1 MPFPKKGRVIFAK
14 NPLTDVICQLRFPSI
29 LKIDTEVPAKF
40 QDKIRDV
47 FPNFT
52 ESSAIK
58 IEPTPDPD
66 ENIPAELVRKLIK
79 TTSAKNYEF
88 STDDGNWKVNLTRD
102 FIAFTSKKY
111 EKWESFKEKLAL
123 PLNSFID
130 IYNASHF
137 SRIGLRYID
146 VIERSLLGLENDK
159 WRDLLNLSLLG
170 LLSDKDIGDDV
181 QNFESTY
188 NIALPNDKG
197 VVRILT
203 RFVLHRDSGEQC
215 YRIDSDFFE
224 TEKTSIDNVLTKL
237 EFFNKQASKLIQWS
251 ISEKLSNAMEPQS
264 L

>member
-1 MPFPKKGRVIFAK
+1 MPFPKKDRIIFAK

-29 LKIDTEVPAKF
+29 LRIDTEVPAKF

-52 ESSAIK
+52 ESSAIR
-58 IEPTPDPD
+58 IEPTLDPD
-66 ENIPAELVRKLIK
+66 ENIPPELVQKLIK
-79 TTSAKNYEF
+79 TQSTKNYEF
-88 STDDGNWKVNLTRD
+88 STDDGNWNVNLTRD
-102 FIAFTSKKY
+102 FIALSSKKY
-111 EKWESFKEKLAL
+111 ENWESFKEKLEL
-123 PLNSFID
+123 PFKSFID
-130 IYNASHF
+130 IYNPSHF

-146 VIERSLLGLENDK
+146 VIDRSLLGLENDK

-188 NIALPNDKG
+188 SIALPNDKG

-203 RFVLHRDSGEQC
+203 RFALHRDSGEKC
-215 YRIDSDFFE
+215 YTIDSDFFKTE
-224 TEKTSIDNVLTKL
+224 TTSIDNVLTEL
-237 EFFNKQASKLIQWS
+237 DFFNKQASKLIQWS